1 LFERRRWVVHGK
13 VLTYERM
20 STQGG
25 DEQEDREDRMDAQ
38 QAALLAAHFTVV
50 RYDRGGSGDTAPHAA
65 EQKIETLEALINGT
79 GRVVLVLGAS
89 SGEVLGLK
97 AAGFPCG
104 AGRNVFRREGEYRS
118 VCYEG
123 SVVRLKDTKGLRH
136 LAHLLAHPG
145 REFHAADLEAADSR
159 AARRPPL
166 GQKGGW
172 AGDGERAGGGS
183 PAGSRYPA
191 AGPSAVRLADQ
202 SGLVRIGWSD
212 ACAAAGRQGA

>member
-20 STQGG
+20 SAQGG

-50 RYDRGGSGDTAPHAA
+50 RYDHGGSGDTAPHAA

-145 REFHAADLEAADSR
+145 R
-159 AARRPPL
+159 
-166 GQKGGW
+166 
-172 AGDGERAGGGS
+172 AGDRRR
-183 PAGSRYPA
+183 GSRYPA